1 MTKTLIIN
9 AAPQTAD
16 DIATIRKWTGA
27 DPKPAA
33 PNVVDTVRASIKTP
47 SSFPWSF
54 VALTAALALATF
66 AAVLVI

>member
-1 MTKTLIIN
+1 MTKPLIIN

-33 PNVVDTVRASIKTP
+33 PSVVETARASIKKP
-47 SSFPWSF
+47 SSFPWTF
-54 VALTAALALATF
+54 VALTAALSF
-66 AAVLVI
+66 AAFALVLAI